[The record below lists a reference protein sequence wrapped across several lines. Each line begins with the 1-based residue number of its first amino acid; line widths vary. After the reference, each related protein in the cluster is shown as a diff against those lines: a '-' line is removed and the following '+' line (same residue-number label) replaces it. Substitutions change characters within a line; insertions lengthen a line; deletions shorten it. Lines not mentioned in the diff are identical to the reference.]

1 MGNGLRISGR
11 FSNVF
16 IILCIKR
23 GGLLMKSSN
32 ELRTLLRSIDRKSY
46 PAYKALSGA
55 YQFGAYVLVIDHVQ
69 GDPFASPSS
78 VHIEV
83 SLKQAG
89 FPEAYYQEA
98 CSRIAL
104 EDFLTR
110 RFGSQVEAYN
120 FKAGGSGKSGL
131 LSTARCG
138 QEVLE
143 RSACQIGAGKITARF
158 HIGFPAFGRTIDAG
172 GLEKILFEY
181 LPACVENSFFYRK
194 LDKKKTEEAVYLAED
209 QKAVRDY
216 LKKEGLVA
224 FVANGS
230 ILPRKSGVSDLPM
243 RDCVPFVSPS
253 SMEKTITLPHRGQ
266 MSGMAVPKGITLIVG
281 GGYHGKS
288 TLLSALQMGVY
299 NHIAGDGREF
309 VITEET
315 AVKLRAEEGRA
326 IRNADISLFINDLP
340 NKKNTSSFSTE
351 DASGSTSQAAG
362 VVEGIEAGT
371 KLFLIDEDTSAT
383 NFMVR
388 DDFMQEVIQR
398 EKEPITPFLER
409 AGDLYEKAGIST
421 ILVAGSSGAF
431 FYIAHKILQ
440 MDSYRPVDITERVK
454 MLCREYKAPR
464 IQAPGFFLPEFQ
476 TPLVFHNTEKNN
488 RDRGFSQ
495 RGNARGGKY
504 GRGGQEN
511 GSARERKKIKT
522 LGKDM
527 FSIDRETVDLRYAEQ
542 LADGEQTAALA
553 YLLRFALEQGT
564 EGKKTMRQTVELL
577 WKTLD
582 VQVEL
587 YQRGRIS
594 LEEFAK
600 LPYDRDILVQVILK
614 KDGRR
619 AVYASS
625 RRSKTDFPI
634 IACGV
639 AKKGDSWYVSVGARP
654 ARAALC
660 VLPAGNEAVKDLA
673 EKAAEAFSYGDN
685 MRAGGEYRKHLAQV
699 SIRRLMDQISREEE
713 K

>member
-1 MGNGLRISGR
+1 
-11 FSNVF
+11 
-16 IILCIKR
+16 
-23 GGLLMKSSN
+23 MKSSN

-158 HIGFPAFGRTIDAG
+158 HIGFPAFGRIIDAG

-243 RDCVPFVSPS
+243 RDCIPFVSPS

-577 WKTLD
+577 WKTL
-582 VQVEL
+582 ET
-587 YQRGRIS
+587 RGWEPFCSSYVPCGLAKPRKQEI
-594 LEEFAK
+594 FAC
-600 LPYDRDILVQVILK
+600 LNR
-614 KDGRR
+614 
-619 AVYASS
+619 
-625 RRSKTDFPI
+625 
-634 IACGV
+634 
-639 AKKGDSWYVSVGARP
+639 
-654 ARAALC
+654 
-660 VLPAGNEAVKDLA
+660 
-673 EKAAEAFSYGDN
+673 
-685 MRAGGEYRKHLAQV
+685 YRG
-699 SIRRLMDQISREEE
+699 
-713 K
+713 